1 MTKNFLYSIG
11 ILIFIV
17 ILASSIILYGRGYR
31 FNINQKTITP
41 TGILSVSSY
50 PEGASVWLDGKLI
63 TATNSSI
70 SYNPGWYTLRVGKEG
85 YQSWEKK
92 IRIQGEVVTRADA
105 LLVPNNPSLRT
116 LTLTGISAPVLSPTG
131 DKVAFIV
138 PDDEATFS
146 GVPKSKKG
154 AWVMELKNGTL
165 GSKSE
170 PRAFYQS
177 PDIQDWYKTSL
188 IWSPDE
194 KQIMLKFGK
203 TENKKEI
210 VSSALLLNSDNENII
225 PKNITSSW
233 NVLLSDWQTE
243 QQVKNKDLLEAFP
256 LILHDF
262 LATSAAKIRFS
273 PDETKILYTATRSAS
288 LSPIITPPLIGS
300 NSTEEVRNITPNKL
314 YIYDT
319 KEDKNYYLADEKSF
333 ISDDSIKWYS
343 DSKHIIMIEKGS
355 IYIEDFDGLNKRAI
369 YTGPFEDNIVY
380 PWTSPGKLV
389 ILTNFNKPKSLSNFY
404 EIDLR

>member
-11 ILIFIV
+11 ILIFIG
-17 ILASSIILYGRGYR
+17 ILALSIILYGRGYR
-31 FNINQKTITP
+31 FNLNQKTITP

-70 SYNPGWYTLRVGKEG
+70 SYNPGWYSLRIGKEG

-92 IRIQGEVVTRADA
+92 IRIQGEVVTRGDA
-105 LLVPNNPSLRT
+105 LLIPNNPSLRT
-116 LTLTGISAPVLSPTG
+116 LTLTGISAPILSPNG

-154 AWVMELKNGTL
+154 AWVMELKNGPL

-170 PRAFYQS
+170 PRAIYQS
-177 PDIQDWYKTSL
+177 PDIQDWYKASL

-203 TENKKEI
+203 TENKKEVVNGAI
-210 VSSALLLNSDNENII
+210 LLDSDNENLI

-233 NVLLSDWQTE
+233 NDLLSDWKIE
-243 QQVKNKDLLEAFP
+243 QQLKDKTSLEVFP
-256 LILHDF
+256 LKLSDF
-262 LATSAAKIRFS
+262 LSTSAAKIRYS
-273 PDETKILYTATRSAS
+273 PDETKILYTATHSAS
-288 LSPIITPPLIGS
+288 LSQIITPPLIGS
-300 NSTEEVRNITPNKL
+300 NTTEEVRNIVPNQL

-343 DSKHIIMIEKGS
+343 DSNHIIMIE
-355 IYIEDFDGLNKRAI
+355 
-369 YTGPFEDNIVY
+369 
-380 PWTSPGKLV
+380 
-389 ILTNFNKPKSLSNFY
+389 NFFLP
-404 EIDLR
+404 